1 MKKKMALLLAGLLA
15 ISVAGCGSTG
25 NGGDAVTPETEAITS
40 VEASQT
46 EDSQTDAGTEGE
58 GSNEIEAESDDTDQ
72 SEGLYLQTVFTEHD
86 MKVGTCLT
94 TQMLRN
100 DKIKQIIL
108 DQFNSVTMEN
118 SMKPDY
124 LFNKNESIATGDL
137 VVEFDKDALTM
148 MEFAKENGLSMR
160 GHTLVWYSQTPSWIF
175 YEDFDTKKDLVGRDV
190 MLARMESYI
199 KQVFEK
205 LTELGYADM
214 FYAYDV
220 VNEAWM
226 EDGSMRENNWSA
238 TIGDD
243 YLWQAFYF
251 ADKYAPEHIDL
262 YYNDYNEQF
271 KTDTLLKFV
280 DTLKDE
286 NGDYLIDGVG
296 FQAHLYTKDDL
307 NTYFDTV
314 DAISATG
321 LKIQLTE
328 LDVCLGA
335 WQNTLEPTEE
345 NLKIQGKFYYDLV
358 NGLFERKDAGT
369 LQMDALTFWGFADGL
384 SWRKEASPLLYDK
397 TYQPK
402 YSFYGAMQMKEQAGF
417 DQ

>member
-1 MKKKMALLLAGLLA
+1 MKKNLALLLSGLLI
-15 ISVAGCGSTG
+15 ISLAGCVGGNETVSMESGSSSE
-25 NGGDAVTPETEAITS
+25 VL
-40 VEASQT
+40 
-46 EDSQTDAGTEGE
+46 QTDAGV
-58 GSNEIEAESDDTDQ
+58 ESDGEKDSVNSAQ
-72 SEGLYLQTVFTEHD
+72 YEELYLKDVFAEHD

-94 TQMLRN
+94 TQMIHN
-100 DKIKQIIL
+100 EQTKQIIL

-124 LFNKNESIATGDL
+124 LFNKEESIATGEL
-137 VVEFDKDALTM
+137 VVEFDKDALEM
-148 MEFAKENGLSMR
+148 MEFAKENNLAMR
-160 GHTLVWYSQTPSWIF
+160 GHTLIWYSQTPDWIF
-175 YEDFDTKKDLVGRDV
+175 YEDFDTGKNLVGRDV
-190 MLARMESYI
+190 MLSRMESYI
-199 KQVFEK
+199 KQVFEQ
-205 LTELGYADM
+205 LTELGYADL

-251 ADKYAPEHIDL
+251 ADQYAPEYIDL

-271 KTDTLLKFV
+271 KADTLLQFV

-286 NGDYLIDGVG
+286 NGNYLIDGVG
-296 FQAHLYTKDDL
+296 FQAHLYTSDNL
-307 NTYFDTV
+307 NKYFRTIDS
-314 DAISATG
+314 ISATG
-321 LKIQLTE
+321 LKIQITE
-328 LDVCLGA
+328 LDVSLGT
-335 WQNTLEPTEE
+335 WQNTFEPTDV
-345 NLKIQGKFYYDLV
+345 NLKLQGKFYYDLV

-369 LQMDALTFWGFADGL
+369 LQMDSLTFWGFADDL

-397 TYQPK
+397 NYQPK

-417 DQ
+417 GQ

>member
-1 MKKKMALLLAGLLA
+1 MYWTVA
-15 ISVAGCGSTG
+15 IFQTATSKGVAG

-94 TQMLRN
+94 TKMLRN

-238 TIGDD
+238 TIGED

-280 DTLKDE
+280 DTLED
-286 NGDYLIDGVG
+286 
-296 FQAHLYTKDDL
+296 
-307 NTYFDTV
+307 
-314 DAISATG
+314 
-321 LKIQLTE
+321 
-328 LDVCLGA
+328 
-335 WQNTLEPTEE
+335 
-345 NLKIQGKFYYDLV
+345 
-358 NGLFERKDAGT
+358 
-369 LQMDALTFWGFADGL
+369 
-384 SWRKEASPLLYDK
+384 
-397 TYQPK
+397 
-402 YSFYGAMQMKEQAGF
+402 
-417 DQ
+417 